1 MSDRRPRIVCLMVLP
16 PPVHG
21 ASIMNE
27 AVARSEVLKSRFAID
42 VIPMHFT
49 ETVADVGKTSIRKVS
64 RAIAIGARL
73 AKELVTQR
81 PQAVYLAF
89 TPHGAAFYRDCLYV
103 AIMKALRLPRIY
115 HMHGKGVASQLSQG
129 WKRRLYRWAF
139 RGAYVI
145 TLSPLLAPDIADVV
159 SADRLAFVANGVRD
173 QVTDVPHR
181 GDRTGPPRI
190 LYLSNMMR
198 SKGALVLLEALVTL
212 HRRGVAFDATFAGAD
227 ARDGTLD
234 EFHRAVAAHGLGQQV
249 RYLGPIYGEAKD
261 ALFRDSDLFVF
272 PTFYAPEAFPLVLLE
287 AMQWALPIIS
297 TPEGAIPELVIE
309 GETGFLVRQRD
320 AEALADRLAYLLQQP
335 QRRREMGEQGRKRY
349 LGKYTLEHFEHNLA
363 AAIARGIGLAQG

>member
-1 MSDRRPRIVCLMVLP
+1 MQLP

-21 ASIMNE
+21 ASVMNE
-27 AVARSEVLKSRFAID
+27 TVARSDVLKSRFAID
-42 VIPMHFT
+42 VVPMHFV
-49 ETVADVGKTSIRKVS
+49 ETVADIGKNSVRKVPK
-64 RAIAIGARL
+64 AIATGARL
-73 AKELVTQR
+73 IKELVAKR
-81 PQAVYLAF
+81 PHAVYITF

-103 AIMKALRLPRIY
+103 AIMKALRVPRIY

-129 WKRRLYRWAF
+129 WKRLLYRWAF

-145 TLSPLLAPDIADVV
+145 TLSPLLADDIEDVV
-159 SADRLAFVANGVRD
+159 SADRIAFVANGVRD

-181 GDRTGPPRI
+181 VDRTGPPRI

-198 SKGALVLLEALVTL
+198 TKGALVLLEALVTL

-227 ARDGTLD
+227 ARDGTVA
-234 EFHRAVAAHGLGQQV
+234 EFHSTVAAHGLGSKV
-249 RYLGPIYGEAKD
+249 RYLGPIYDEAKD

-272 PTFYAPEAFPLVLLE
+272 PTFYEAFGLVLLE

-297 TPEGAIPELVIE
+297 TPEGAIPEIVIE

-320 AEALADRLAYLLQQP
+320 AEALADRIAYLLQEP
-335 QRRREMGEQGRKRY
+335 RRRREMGEQGRKRY
-349 LGKYTLEHFEHNLA
+349 LGKYTVEHFEHNLA
-363 AAIARGIGLAQG
+363 AAIARGIELTQG

>member
-1 MSDRRPRIVCLMVLP
+1 VSDLRPRVVCLMQLP

-21 ASIMNE
+21 ASVMNE
-27 AVARSEVLKSRFAID
+27 TVARSDVLKSRFAID
-42 VIPMHFT
+42 VVPMHFA
-49 ETVADVGKTSIRKVS
+49 ETLADVGKNSVRKVPKV
-64 RAIAIGARL
+64 IATGARL
-73 AKELVTQR
+73 TKELVTKR
-81 PQAVYLAF
+81 PHAVYVTF

-103 AIMKALRLPRIY
+103 AIMKALCVPRIY
-115 HMHGKGVASQLSQG
+115 HLHGKGIASQLSQG
-129 WKRRLYRWAF
+129 WKMLLYRWAF
-139 RGAYVI
+139 RDAYVI
-145 TLSPLLAPDIADVV
+145 ALSPLLGRDIEDVV
-159 SADRLAFVANGVRD
+159 SADRIAFVGNGVRD

-181 GDRTGPPRI
+181 VGRTGPPRI

-198 SKGALVLLEALVTL
+198 TKGALVLLEALVTL
-212 HRRGVAFDATFAGAD
+212 HRRGVAFDATFVGAD
-227 ARDGTLD
+227 PRDGSVD
-234 EFHRAVAAHGLGQQV
+234 EFRSTVAAHGLGSQV

-297 TPEGAIPELVIE
+297 TPEGAIPEIVSD
-309 GETGFLVRQRD
+309 GETGFLVRQQD
-320 AEALADRLAYLLQQP
+320 AEALADRIAYLLQEP

-363 AAIARGIGLAQG
+363 AAIARGIELTRG